1 MKILILIWGRSR
13 TKEIHIS
20 LLGCVLGIFAL
31 FLAAIFSLYILM
43 KFSINAKHLLINE
56 EFGHTGKS
64 IQRVDDYEEKL
75 YELQFQL
82 EDAERRLRNLD
93 LLKERNL
100 KYPKLPP
107 KNAVDQPP
115 MSTSSNSFGVRVDQT
130 LGQSELFLAKLE
142 LAEKKLQYEV
152 AKNSSFISLDSPLP
166 GAKIITSQYGYRLD
180 PFTHLLSW
188 HNGIDISAKP
198 GAIIL
203 AAADGIVKRAG
214 WVGGYGYLVEI
225 EHANHLVTRY
235 AHVQELFVSQGQH
248 VKSQQ
253 MIAKLGSTGR
263 STGPHLHYEV
273 LDSRVT
279 SS

>member
-1 MKILILIWGRSR
+1 MKVLILIWGRNR

-20 LLGCVLGIFAL
+20 LLGCVLVILAL
-31 FLAAIFSLYILM
+31 LLAATFSLYILM
-43 KFSINAKHLLINE
+43 KISTNAKHLLINQD
-56 EFGHTGKS
+56 FGDVGRL

-75 YELQFQL
+75 YGLQIQL

-93 LLKERNL
+93 LLKEHNL
-100 KYPKLPP
+100 KHPKLPIS
-107 KNAVDQPP
+107 NTVDQSF
-115 MSTSSNSFGVRVDQT
+115 MSTSPNSFGVRVDQT
-130 LGQSELFLAKLE
+130 LGRTELFLARLA
-142 LAEKKLQYEV
+142 LAEKKLQYKV
-152 AKNSSFISLDSPLP
+152 AQNSSFIHLDSPLL
-166 GAKIITSQYGYRLD
+166 GSKIITSQYGYRLD
-180 PFTHLLSW
+180 PFTHLLAW

-198 GAIIL
+198 GTIIL

-253 MIAKLGSTGR
+253 MIAKVGSTGR